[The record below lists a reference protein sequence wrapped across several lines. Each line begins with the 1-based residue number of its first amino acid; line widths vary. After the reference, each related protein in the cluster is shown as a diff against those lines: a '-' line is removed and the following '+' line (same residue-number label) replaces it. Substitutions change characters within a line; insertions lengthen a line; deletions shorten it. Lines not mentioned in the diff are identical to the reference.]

1 MPEPK
6 PDRAAERG
14 IHLFTISGIRIIID
28 YSWFVIFFLVAMSL
42 SVGYLPQEHPGAS
55 PLAYWTAGLLA
66 TVTFFLS
73 ILFHELAHSLVAMR
87 SGIAIPSITL
97 FLFGGVSRLSEEAKD
112 PRTELTIA
120 IVGPFS
126 SFALALLFWLAGERL
141 QGVIHPLAQAV
152 VEYLA
157 FINLALG
164 IFNLIP
170 GFPLDGGRV
179 LRAIVWW
186 RTGSLDRATRLVSD
200 LGKGFALSLM
210 FLGTLLIFRGA
221 LLGGVW
227 LILIGMFLRGSAA
240 QGYEQ
245 MSLLRALQSVKV
257 GDVMIRKPV
266 TVSPDLA
273 LGDLVNDYFLRHGYR
288 GFPVTE
294 EDKAI
299 GLISIAELAGLAESE
314 LAARKVR
321 DVMRPLDS
329 SLVISKEAPLL
340 QALERLSAPRAGRL
354 LILEDGT
361 LAGMITKTG
370 LVRLLE
376 MRQILTPRP

>member
-1 MPEPK
+1 
-6 PDRAAERG
+6 
-14 IHLFTISGIRIIID
+14 
-28 YSWFVIFFLVAMSL
+28 
-42 SVGYLPQEHPGAS
+42 
-55 PLAYWTAGLLA
+55 
-66 TVTFFLS
+66 
-73 ILFHELAHSLVAMR
+73 
-87 SGIAIPSITL
+87 
-97 FLFGGVSRLSEEAKD
+97 
-112 PRTELTIA
+112 
-120 IVGPFS
+120 
-126 SFALALLFWLAGERL
+126 
-141 QGVIHPLAQAV
+141 
-152 VEYLA
+152 
-157 FINLALG
+157 
-164 IFNLIP
+164 
-170 GFPLDGGRV
+170 
-179 LRAIVWW
+179 
-186 RTGSLDRATRLVSD
+186 
-200 LGKGFALSLM
+200 M

-273 LGDLVNDYFLRHGYR
+273 LGNLVNDYLLRHGYR

-294 EDKAI
+294 GEKAI
-299 GLISIAELAGLAESE
+299 GLVSVEDLAGLPESE
-314 LAARKVR
+314 LAARRVR
-321 DVMRPLDS
+321 DVMRPLDPS
-329 SLVISKEAPLL
+329 QVISKEAPLL

-354 LILEDGT
+354 LILDDGK

>member
-1 MPEPK
+1 
-6 PDRAAERG
+6 
-14 IHLFTISGIRIIID
+14 
-28 YSWFVIFFLVAMSL
+28 
-42 SVGYLPQEHPGAS
+42 
-55 PLAYWTAGLLA
+55 
-66 TVTFFLS
+66 
-73 ILFHELAHSLVAMR
+73 
-87 SGIAIPSITL
+87 
-97 FLFGGVSRLSEEAKD
+97 
-112 PRTELTIA
+112 
-120 IVGPFS
+120 
-126 SFALALLFWLAGERL
+126 
-141 QGVIHPLAQAV
+141 
-152 VEYLA
+152 
-157 FINLALG
+157 
-164 IFNLIP
+164 
-170 GFPLDGGRV
+170 
-179 LRAIVWW
+179 
-186 RTGSLDRATRLVSD
+186 
-200 LGKGFALSLM
+200 
-210 FLGTLLIFRGA
+210 
-221 LLGGVW
+221 
-227 LILIGMFLRGSAA
+227 
-240 QGYEQ
+240 

-376 MRQILTPRP
+376 MRQILTPRT